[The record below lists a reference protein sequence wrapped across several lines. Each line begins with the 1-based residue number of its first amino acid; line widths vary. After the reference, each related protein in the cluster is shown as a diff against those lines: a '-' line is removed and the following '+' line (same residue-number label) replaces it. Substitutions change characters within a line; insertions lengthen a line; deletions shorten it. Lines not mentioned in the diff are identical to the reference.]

1 MRQGLHTRF
10 LATAGVIA
18 AFSVPT
24 SVLAETPAE
33 FFKGKTVNMFISS
46 GAGGTNDAYA
56 RLIAEHI
63 TRHLPGKPNVLPRN
77 MPGAGGL
84 KATKYLYTVAPKDG
98 SAMGVVQRAVAV
110 QPLLGIKGADFNPLE
125 FNWVGSTAQEVSV
138 AVAWKTAKAQ
148 SIQDALTTE
157 LVVGSSGV
165 GNDTGAFPRVVN
177 YFLGTKVRPIHGYV
191 SGTDII
197 LAMERGEVQG
207 RFGWSWGSVKS
218 RQAEWLKNG
227 TVKVILQMG
236 LKKAPDL
243 DAPLVLDLAKT
254 PEDRKAMEV
263 IFAAT
268 TIGWPS
274 LLPPK
279 VPADRVKAFRDA
291 YTATVNDA
299 AFKKGAEKRGLE
311 LDPLTGDEI
320 QAIIANIYAASPE
333 AVNRARKAYAPG
345 GKVEMAKVLNAKGKI
360 AKINKKGTRMT
371 ITDGKD
377 KVDAR
382 IAGDTKITIAGKS
395 SKRSALKKDMTC
407 AIALV
412 ASGAVAQTV
421 ACD

>member
-1 MRQGLHTRF
+1 MRF
-10 LATAGVIA
+10 SISAVAGA
-18 AFSVPT
+18 
-24 SVLAETPAE
+24 VLALGAASESAAQTPAE
-33 FFKGKTVNMFISS
+33 FFKGKTVNLFISS

-84 KATKYLYTVAPKDG
+84 KATKFLYDVAAKDG
-98 SAMGVVQRAVAV
+98 TAMGVVQRAVSV
-110 QPLLGIKGADFNPLE
+110 QPLLGIKGADYNPLE

-138 AVAWKTAKAQ
+138 AVAWKTAKVK
-148 SIQDALTTE
+148 SIQDAMQTE

-177 YFLGTKVRPIHGYV
+177 NFLGTKIRAIHGYV

-207 RFGWSWGSVKS
+207 RFGWSWGSLKS
-218 RQAEWLKNG
+218 REAKWLKDG
-227 TVKVILQMG
+227 TIKVILQMG

-243 DAPLVLDLAKT
+243 DAPLVLDLAKS

-279 VPADRVKAFRDA
+279 VPADRVAAFRAA
-291 YTATVNDA
+291 YTATVKDP
-299 AFKKGAEKRGLE
+299 AFIKGAEKRGLE
-311 LDPLTGDEI
+311 LDPLTGEEI
-320 QAIIANIYAASPE
+320 QEIIANIYAASPE
-333 AVNRARKAYAPG
+333 AVKRARAAYAPG
-345 GKVEMAKVLNAKGKI
+345 AKEEYAKTLKAKGKI
-360 AKINKKGTRMT
+360 TQINKKGSRMM
-371 ITDGKD
+371 INDGKAD
-377 KVDAR
+377 VDAR
-382 IAGDTKITIAGKS
+382 IAGDTKITIAGKDG
-395 SKRSALKKDMTC
+395 KRSDLKKDMTC
-407 AIALV
+407 TVSLV
-412 ASGAVAQTV
+412 ASGAVAQSIT
-421 ACD
+421 CD

>member
-1 MRQGLHTRF
+1 MTFSLRARAVLGAAVSFGL
-10 LATAGVIA
+10 ASTA
-18 AFSVPT
+18 S
-24 SVLAETPAE
+24 AETPAE
-33 FFKGKTVNMFISS
+33 FFKGKTVNMYISS

-63 TRHLPGKPNVLPRN
+63 TRHLPGQPNVLPRN

-98 SAMGVVQRAVAV
+98 LAMGVVQRAVAV

-138 AVAWKTAKAQ
+138 AVAWKTSKVQ
-148 SIQDALTTE
+148 SIKEAVQNE

-191 SGTDII
+191 SGTDIT
-197 LAMERGEVQG
+197 LAMERGEVHG
-207 RFGWSWGSVKS
+207 RFGWSWGSLKS
-218 RQAEWLKNG
+218 REARWLKDG
-227 TVKVILQMG
+227 SIKVILQMG

-279 VPADRVKAFRDA
+279 VPAERVAAFRAA
-291 YTATVNDA
+291 YAATVKDP
-299 AFKKGAEKRGLE
+299 AFVKGAEKRGLE
-311 LDPLTGDEI
+311 LDPLSGEEI
-320 QAIIANIYAASPE
+320 QSIIANIYASSPDIVE
-333 AVNRARKAYAPG
+333 RARKAYAPG

-371 ITDGKD
+371 IDDGKA
-377 KVDAR
+377 KVEAR
-382 IAGDTKITIAGKS
+382 IAGDTKITIAGKAA
-395 SKRSALKKDMTC
+395 KREALKQDLTC
-407 AIALV
+407 AVTLV
-412 ASGAVAQTV
+412 ASGAVAHAVT
-421 ACD
+421 CD

>member
-1 MRQGLHTRF
+1 MTFSISTRAVLGAAVSFGL
-10 LATAGVIA
+10 
-18 AFSVPT
+18 T
-24 SVLAETPAE
+24 SVASAETPAE
-33 FFKGKTVNMFISS
+33 FFKGKTVNMYISS

-63 TRHLPGKPNVLPRN
+63 TRHLPGQPNVLPRN

-98 SAMGVVQRAVAV
+98 LAMGVVQRAVSV

-138 AVAWKTAKAQ
+138 AVAWKTSKVQ
-148 SIQDALTTE
+148 SIKEAEQNE

-191 SGTDII
+191 SGTDIT
-197 LAMERGEVQG
+197 LAMERGEVHG
-207 RFGWSWGSVKS
+207 RFGWSWGSLKS
-218 RQAEWLKNG
+218 REARWLKDG
-227 TVKVILQMG
+227 SIKVILQMG

-279 VPADRVKAFRDA
+279 VPAERVAAFRAA
-291 YTATVNDA
+291 YAATVKDA
-299 AFKKGAEKRGLE
+299 AFVKGAEKRGLE
-311 LDPLTGDEI
+311 LDPLSGEEI
-320 QAIIANIYAASPE
+320 QSIIANIYASSPDVVE
-333 AVNRARKAYAPG
+333 RARKAYAPG
-345 GKVEMAKVLNAKGKI
+345 GKVEMAKILNAKGKI

-371 ITDGKD
+371 IDDGKA
-377 KVDAR
+377 KVEAR

-395 SKRSALKKDMTC
+395 AQRNALKQDMTC
-407 AIALV
+407 AITLV
-412 ASGAVAQTV
+412 ASGAVAHAV

>member
-1 MRQGLHTRF
+1 MTFSLRARALLGAAVSFGL
-10 LATAGVIA
+10 ASTA
-18 AFSVPT
+18 S
-24 SVLAETPAE
+24 AETPAE
-33 FFKGKTVNMFISS
+33 FFKGKTVNMYISS

-63 TRHLPGKPNVLPRN
+63 TRHLPGQPNVLPRN

-98 SAMGVVQRAVAV
+98 LAMGVVQRAVAV

-138 AVAWKTAKAQ
+138 AVAWKTSKVQ
-148 SIQDALTTE
+148 SIKEAVQNE

-191 SGTDII
+191 SGTDIT
-197 LAMERGEVQG
+197 LAMERGEVHG
-207 RFGWSWGSVKS
+207 RFGWSWGSLKS
-218 RQAEWLKNG
+218 REARWLKDG
-227 TVKVILQMG
+227 SIKVILQMG

-279 VPADRVKAFRDA
+279 VAAERVAAFRAA
-291 YTATVNDA
+291 YAATVKDP
-299 AFKKGAEKRGLE
+299 AFVKGAEKRGLE
-311 LDPLTGDEI
+311 LDPLSGEEI
-320 QAIIANIYAASPE
+320 QSIIANIYASSPDIVE
-333 AVNRARKAYAPG
+333 RARKAYAPG

-371 ITDGKD
+371 IDDGKA
-377 KVDAR
+377 KVEAR
-382 IAGDTKITIAGKS
+382 IAGDTKITIAGEAA
-395 SKRSALKKDMTC
+395 KREALKQDLTC
-407 AIALV
+407 AVTLV
-412 ASGAVAQTV
+412 ASGAVAHAVT
-421 ACD
+421 CD